1 MRLEERAK
9 RRARARA
16 EGGGAGLEGAK
27 AAAAKAVP
35 RPKEQSNFTDPD
47 SRIMKSSHGWIQG
60 YNAQVLVEAGSGV
73 IVAQEVTPQSA
84 DSPRLGPMLELLD
97 QNLAGIGVP
106 DLTP

>member
-1 MRLEERAK
+1 MREAKVRLEERAE

-16 EGGGAGLEGAK
+16 EGGGAGPEGVE

-73 IVAQEVTPQSA
+73 IVAQE
-84 DSPRLGPMLELLD
+84 
-97 QNLAGIGVP
+97 
-106 DLTP
+106 